1 MTAGSVERVPV
12 PIREPLIGG
21 ERYDYADCFEVRL
34 PGPDERSAEEFTRSA
49 LEEAP
54 WPVRGTV
61 SIAHRYVL
69 RLRLGPRSSP
79 HHLFGW
85 EICASEHDVV
95 HLEARSPLLGRG
107 AIVAR
112 RPDPGRAVLTTY
124 VFFARPRLSRAVWA
138 VTGPVHRRVAA
149 YLLERVASSPRHRD
163 HLAAAR

>member
-1 MTAGSVERVPV
+1 MTPGSVERVPV

-21 ERYDYADCFEVRL
+21 EAYDYADCFEVRL
-34 PGPDERSAEEFTRSA
+34 PEPDERSAEEFTRSA
-49 LEEAP
+49 LGDAP
-54 WPVRGTV
+54 WLVRGTV
-61 SIAHRYVL
+61 SIAHRHIL

-85 EICASEHDVV
+85 EIRAAAHDVV

-112 RPDPGRAVLTTY
+112 RPDRSRAVLTTY

-138 VTGPVHRRVAA
+138 VTGPLHRRVAV
-149 YLLERVASSPRHRD
+149 YLLERAASQHRD
-163 HLAAAR
+163 HLAVAR